1 MAEVIDT
8 QVIEIIGRN
17 YLVNQLYAAQVEV
30 ARPERDKGV
39 DLIAYVDINDKF
51 HAVPIQMKV
60 ATQGRFSIY
69 DKYEKFNDLLLV
81 YIWNLTADDVSK
93 AEVYALTYA
102 EAVQVATDM
111 GWTESNS
118 YKSGGYSS
126 KISKKLQ
133 EKLHPFKMDSAEKWR
148 KRLSKTWNL

>member
-1 MAEVIDT
+1 MPAKNDT
-8 QVIEIIGRN
+8 QVIEILGRN
-17 YLVNQLYAAQVEV
+17 YLVNQLYAANVEV

-39 DLIAYVDINDKF
+39 DLIAYIDIDGLF

-69 DKYEKFNDLLLV
+69 QKYEKFNDLLLV
-81 YIWNLTADDVSK
+81 YIWNLTADDVTK
-93 AEVYALTYA
+93 AEVYAMTYQ
-102 EAVQVATDM
+102 EAVKVATDM

-126 KISKKLQ
+126 KISPKLR
-133 EKLHPFKMDSAEKWR
+133 ELLKPYKMDAEKWR
-148 KRLSKTWNL
+148 KRLNKTWSP